1 MEKRQ
6 SLDSESTGRG
16 KGRIILEYDLTQNVR
31 LVVEIGGKASVK
43 VSNGT
48 VSVTVPES
56 IIIED
61 VESSLLAES
70 VASLLLIKPSQV
82 RGDQNGIDVLTQKY
96 VKRLVCEEAKKLS
109 KKLGMLLDHTYV
121 ADLALIAMRISKLFR
136 LHLWLRNLYN
146 KLFVEK
152 PYVDYVRTLIGKT
165 LGLQQRWI
173 SLPKLLNNCRDEAK
187 RGVAQYFKRA
197 EELARVAMDALSIQ
211 WVQVI
216 QTDVLMQGFSTKP
229 VPILQDPML
238 LVRLDSAKIATK
250 LLSFEDQLYAI
261 TGVTRMLR
269 RKRRSIVRS
278 ARILEGE
285 HGFKPAVIK
294 YYRSTSSAKWVAV
307 YLAALH
313 ISKPRTKPLS
323 RLQAEYHYNRELR
336 RLGFKV
342 PEPLLVDVRRAIAAY
357 TYIEGQNLVDILKE
371 NSIPREYYEYGTL
384 LAKLHS
390 ENIVLWDSNPTN
402 IIKASDGLYIV
413 DLEQARKSSRLE
425 EKALDIAIAVY
436 YTIPYNIN
444 GVAERGEL
452 LAKGYIDG
460 GGDPKVVLEASKYKY
475 ASPFSIVS
483 PLAVLEKVRRRMA
496 HVAYRSL

>member
-1 MEKRQ
+1 MEIKQ
-6 SLDSESTGRG
+6 SLNTEGDNKEHTV
-16 KGRIILEYDLTQNVR
+16 LEYNLSQNIK
-31 LVVEIGGKASVK
+31 LVIEVGDRASVK
-43 VSNGT
+43 ASDRT
-48 VSVTVPES
+48 VSVSVPRS

-70 VASLLLIKPSQV
+70 IASLLLIKPSRV
-82 RGDQNGIDVLTQKY
+82 SGDYNSISMLAQKY
-96 VKRLVCEEAKKLS
+96 VKRIICEEAKRLS

-121 ADLALIAMRISKLFR
+121 ADLALIAMRISRLFR
-136 LHLWLRNLYN
+136 LHLWLRNIYN
-146 KLFVEK
+146 RLFTEK
-152 PYVDYVRTLIGKT
+152 PYINYVRMLTSKSI
-165 LGLQQRWI
+165 GLQQRWVGL
-173 SLPKLLNNCRDEAK
+173 SVLLGNCKDETK
-187 RGVAQYFKRA
+187 RGVVQYFKKA

-229 VPILQDPML
+229 IPLLRDPML
-238 LVRLDSAKIATK
+238 LVRLDNAKIATK
-250 LLSFEDQLYAI
+250 LLSYEDQLYAI
-261 TGVTRMLR
+261 TGVTRILKK
-269 RKRRSIVRS
+269 KRRSIMRS
-278 ARILEGE
+278 TKILESE
-285 HGFKPAVIK
+285 YGFKPAIIK
-294 YYRSTSSAKWVAV
+294 YYRSTSSAKWIAV

-323 RLQAEYHYNRELR
+323 RLQAEYHYNRELHK
-336 RLGFKV
+336 LGFKV
-342 PEPLLVDVRRAIAAY
+342 PQPLLIDVRRAIAAY

-371 NSIPREYYEYGTL
+371 NSVPREYYEYGKL

-390 ENIVLWDSNPTN
+390 KNIVLWDSNPTN

-444 GVAERGEL
+444 GVTERGEL
-452 LAKGYIDG
+452 LAKGYMDG
-460 GGDPKVVLEASKYKY
+460 GGDPRVVLEASKYKY

-496 HVAYRSL
+496 HVAYQSL